1 MCSKIG
7 AAQVAAASTC
17 TGLSEPR
24 WLPAEDV
31 SGENLTVW
39 EAGVR
44 QKGSTSE
51 ITNVPR
57 SRVRQSG
64 SRRSLPLCRPSATQS
79 RLPGKM
85 LLSQKIN
92 TRSDAGPHR
101 KSDCERATQLSACGV
116 AGWRLHAAHVREG
129 NSAHAGWRAAV
140 LRSGVPFVRVS
151 SWHARVHVTCIH
163 VHMPHLLRRR
173 CLCIPPGCL
182 SETLLSFK
190 NLNTQLAPAG
200 KPALFAFRTTALDI
214 ESLIGLEEGI
224 FGVVSYH
231 GHREDVRDVHSDFV
245 RDCYQQQQ
253 IELIPHFVTFN
264 LYTNVVIT
272 HLPRSVRRRRLAR
285 RARRSSR
292 STTASKF
299 CTSAPMVSGSLRRSL
314 ERSMVVS
321 ATRTSC
327 GVWLCSS

>member
-44 QKGSTSE
+44 QRGSTSE

-190 NLNTQLAPAG
+190 NLNPQHASRWQAC
-200 KPALFAFRTTALDI
+200 ALRLPHD
-214 ESLIGLEEGI
+214 GPR
-224 FGVVSYH
+224 
-231 GHREDVRDVHSDFV
+231 HRIADWPRGGDF
-245 RDCYQQQQ
+245 
-253 IELIPHFVTFN
+253 
-264 LYTNVVIT
+264 
-272 HLPRSVRRRRLAR
+272 RRRVVPRPSRRCERCPLRL
-285 RARRSSR
+285 RARLLP
-292 STTASKF
+292 A
-299 CTSAPMVSGSLRRSL
+299 A
-314 ERSMVVS
+314 
-321 ATRTSC
+321 AN
-327 GVWLCSS
+327 

>member
-44 QKGSTSE
+44 QRGSTSE

-163 VHMPHLLRRR
+163 VHMPR
-173 CLCIPPGCL
+173 
-182 SETLLSFK
+182 
-190 NLNTQLAPAG
+190 N
-200 KPALFAFRTTALDI
+200 
-214 ESLIGLEEGI
+214 
-224 FGVVSYH
+224 
-231 GHREDVRDVHSDFV
+231 FV
-245 RDCYQQQQ
+245 R
-253 IELIPHFVTFN
+253 P
-264 LYTNVVIT
+264 
-272 HLPRSVRRRRLAR
+272 PRWSLAVCGGL
-285 RARRSSR
+285 SS
-292 STTASKF
+292 
-299 CTSAPMVSGSLRRSL
+299 GL
-314 ERSMVVS
+314 
-321 ATRTSC
+321 
-327 GVWLCSS
+327 WLCQQRGRAAACGCAHPETRCKYLLPGSGQSMPPTAAKRCACI

>member
-44 QKGSTSE
+44 QRGSTSE

-79 RLPGKM
+79 RARC
-85 LLSQKIN
+85 SSRRRS
-92 TRSDAGPHR
+92 TRGVTLDHTANRTARG
-101 KSDCERATQLSACGV
+101 QLSACGV

-190 NLNTQLAPAG
+190 NLNPQHASRWQAC
-200 KPALFAFRTTALDI
+200 ALRLPHD
-214 ESLIGLEEGI
+214 GPR
-224 FGVVSYH
+224 
-231 GHREDVRDVHSDFV
+231 HRIADWPRGGDF
-245 RDCYQQQQ
+245 
-253 IELIPHFVTFN
+253 
-264 LYTNVVIT
+264 
-272 HLPRSVRRRRLAR
+272 RRRVVPRPSRRCERCPLRL
-285 RARRSSR
+285 RSR
-292 STTASKF
+292 LLPA
-299 CTSAPMVSGSLRRSL
+299 A
-314 ERSMVVS
+314 
-321 ATRTSC
+321 AN
-327 GVWLCSS
+327 

>member
-44 QKGSTSE
+44 QRGSTSE

-101 KSDCERATQLSACGV
+101 KSDCERATQRMRGGELLCCGQVCRLCVLALGMHVYMSHAYMYTCRIYYAGAAC
-116 AGWRLHAAHVREG
+116 AFH
-129 NSAHAGWRAAV
+129 
-140 LRSGVPFVRVS
+140 RV
-151 SWHARVHVTCIH
+151 V
-163 VHMPHLLRRR
+163 
-173 CLCIPPGCL
+173 
-182 SETLLSFK
+182 
-190 NLNTQLAPAG
+190 
-200 KPALFAFRTTALDI
+200 
-214 ESLIGLEEGI
+214 
-224 FGVVSYH
+224 
-231 GHREDVRDVHSDFV
+231 
-245 RDCYQQQQ
+245 
-253 IELIPHFVTFN
+253 
-264 LYTNVVIT
+264 
-272 HLPRSVRRRRLAR
+272 
-285 RARRSSR
+285 
-292 STTASKF
+292 
-299 CTSAPMVSGSLRRSL
+299 SLRRSFL
-314 ERSMVVS
+314 SKTSTRSSLPLASLRSSPS
-321 ATRTSC
+321 ARRPSTSNR
-327 GVWLCSS
+327 